1 MKSQTLSAASLT
13 ALLAGTASVAAAGSR
28 AVTPDQCVRSIFLPW
43 LCPLDHS
50 LVPQQ
55 HGPHANASL
64 SSSHQCALL
73 AQQKELAGRVY
84 APQAAE
90 YAAQQ
95 ATYWSL
101 DNALRAPECIVL
113 PRSAAEVA
121 AAVKALTTG
130 GNARCRPNCQFA
142 VRSAGHMANAGAN
155 NIHAGVTID
164 LGYMNSTAYKPEQS
178 IASVGPGARWG
189 SVYTELAKSEVMVA
203 GGRASTVG
211 VGGLLLGGG
220 NSFYAAARGFAC
232 DGVANF
238 EVVLADGSVVDANRT
253 SNQDLYRALKGGSSN
268 FGIVT
273 RFDLDTFEAPS
284 TLWGGTVG
292 WTDAGSAA
300 VIKATKNFADSAGD
314 HQDSSS
320 IVFWTFTQGSGA
332 TEPIVIA
339 ALHNTAGVPA
349 APQYREFLSIPNN
362 ITYAMRKDSLVH
374 FTDELEVP
382 RGSYNSWQA
391 LAFKND
397 EAVMTFAIDSYK
409 QLMKE
414 FEAEAGPSLGFTSQ
428 AMFQPLSA
436 HQFAQA
442 ARSGGNVLGL
452 ADRSETLIMFLGMTA
467 YKDQAQKAYV
477 DRKMAAWV
485 ASIKEFAKTKGADDE
500 YLFLNY
506 AGLNQSPFKGYGEAN
521 LKFMRDVAA
530 RYDPKQVFQNR
541 VPGGFKLKNA

>member
-1 MKSQTLSAASLT
+1 MLRPSSRSRRSWPDGSTPRRRPSTRRSRRPTGPWTTPSA
-13 ALLAGTASVAAAGSR
+13 
-28 AVTPDQCVRSIFLPW
+28 P
-43 LCPLDHS
+43 
-50 LVPQQ
+50 
-55 HGPHANASL
+55 
-64 SSSHQCALL
+64 
-73 AQQKELAGRVY
+73 
-84 APQAAE
+84 
-90 YAAQQ
+90 
-95 ATYWSL
+95 
-101 DNALRAPECIVL
+101 PECIVL

-130 GNARCRPNCQFA
+130 GNARCTPNCQFA

-164 LGYMNSTAYKPEQS
+164 LGYMNSTVYKPEQS

-211 VGGLLLGGG
+211 VGRPAARRRQLLLRGRVRLRVPRRRQLRGRAG
-220 NSFYAAARGFAC
+220 RRLRRRRQPHLQPRPALAPSRAAPAT
-232 DGVANF
+232 
-238 EVVLADGSVVDANRT
+238 LA
-253 SNQDLYRALKGGSSN
+253 SSPAS
-268 FGIVT
+268 T
-273 RFDLDTFEAPS
+273 S

-292 WTDAGSAA
+292 WADAGSAA
-300 VIKATKNFADSAGD
+300 VIKAMKNFADSAGD

-320 IVFWTFTQGSGA
+320 IDFWTFTQGSGA

-339 ALHNTAGVPA
+339 ALHSTAGVPAA

-362 ITYAMRKDSLVH
+362 ISYAMRKDSLVR

-397 EAVMTFAIDSYK
+397 EAVMAFAIDSYK

-414 FEAEAGPSLGFTSQ
+414 FEAETGPSLGFTTQ

-452 ADRSETLIMFLGMTA
+452 ADHTETLIMFLGMTA
-467 YKDQAQKAYV
+467 YKDQAKKAYV

-485 ASIKEFAKTKGADDE
+485 ASIKEFAKSKGADDE

-521 LKFMRDVAA
+521 LKFMRDVAV

>member
-1 MKSQTLSAASLT
+1 MAS
-13 ALLAGTASVAAAGSR
+13 
-28 AVTPDQCVRSIFLPW
+28 
-43 LCPLDHS
+43 
-50 LVPQQ
+50 
-55 HGPHANASL
+55 
-64 SSSHQCALL
+64 
-73 AQQKELAGRVY
+73 
-84 APQAAE
+84 
-90 YAAQQ
+90 
-95 ATYWSL
+95 
-101 DNALRAPECIVL
+101 
-113 PRSAAEVA
+113 
-121 AAVKALTTG
+121 
-130 GNARCRPNCQFA
+130 
-142 VRSAGHMANAGAN
+142 AGAN

-164 LGYMNSTAYKPEQS
+164 LGYMNSTVYKPEQS
-178 IASVGPGARWG
+178 IASVGPGTRWG
-189 SVYTELAKSEVMVA
+189 SV
-203 GGRASTVG
+203 
-211 VGGLLLGGG
+211 
-220 NSFYAAARGFAC
+220 
-232 DGVANF
+232 
-238 EVVLADGSVVDANRT
+238 
-253 SNQDLYRALKGGSSN
+253 GGSSN

-284 TLWGGTVG
+284 ALWGGTVG
-292 WTDAGSAA
+292 WADAGSAA
-300 VIKATKNFADSAGD
+300 VIKAMKNFADSAGD
-314 HQDSSS
+314 RQDSSF

-339 ALHNTAGVPA
+339 ALHSTAGVPAA

-362 ITYAMRKDSLVH
+362 ISYAMRKDSLVR

-382 RGSYNSWQA
+382 HGSYNSWQA
-391 LAFKND
+391 LTFKND
-397 EAVMTFAIDSYK
+397 EAVMAFAIDSYK

-414 FEAEAGPSLGFTSQ
+414 FEAETGPSLGFTTQ

-452 ADRSETLIMFLGMTA
+452 ADRTETLIMFLGMTA
-467 YKDQAQKAYV
+467 YKDQAKKAYV

-521 LKFMRDVAA
+521 LKFMRDVAV